1 MNFNV
6 KNNYFILGVFL
17 CFSLT
22 SYAQNDSTI
31 IRRNFVGKNLS
42 ELDKITTETVEN
54 IITFFNRK
62 KKPFGY
68 KIGTNK
74 HEKIIKK
81 QTVPNDYIITKPIIR
96 INQADFRNFEIEKN
110 INPKLELVVTYPR
123 ITPSKGYVSFQ
134 VGDFTYK
141 RYLKDIKLDNIDYIK
156 LISTSD
162 SNGCI
167 VQKYRLLP
175 KKDLTRHFSFVLD
188 HSGSMGDDRA
198 SKLQLG
204 VYNAISNNFKKDKNK
219 DTYSIHKFDGEGNIQ
234 HLITSKKLDEIR
246 DVLLPTTGLLGFGHS
261 TAIKDALFQA
271 VDVLSK
277 DNYSDSKII
286 ILFTDGFTNTDA
298 NPLSL
303 SDVIRLAIDNNINIA
318 PVGFGN
324 YFDRNYLEGIRYF
337 SGGKLYEIY
346 HEDEFNQLF
355 DNIITDIESSYKIE
369 FSPCMFGEQI
379 QIEIKI
385 KGLEEPLVGNTFF
398 STPIKSG
405 YSIDLNL
412 LFENGSSIID
422 NKKYANDLRQ
432 VIQIMM
438 YKPSIQILIEG
449 HTDKVGREKY
459 NIDLSLKRA
468 KSIKKYFVDQGIAE
482 NRIETNGLGWS
493 VPAYS
498 YMGSEKGN
506 ALNRRIE
513 IKIK

>member
-1 MNFNV
+1 MK
-6 KNNYFILGVFL
+6 KNNFILVIL
-17 CFSLT
+17 MCFSLT
-22 SYAQNDSTI
+22 SYTQNDSTKI
-31 IRRNFVGKNLS
+31 IQNFAGKSLS
-42 ELDKITTETVEN
+42 ELDKFANETVED
-54 IITFFNRK
+54 IIAFFKGK

-68 KIGTNK
+68 KLGTNK
-74 HEKIIKK
+74 HEKIIKN
-81 QTVPNDYIITKPIIR
+81 QPIPNDYILTKPIVK
-96 INQADFRNFEIEKN
+96 INQVDFRSFEVEKN
-110 INPKLELVVTYPR
+110 INPKLELIVTYPR

-141 RYLKDIKLDNIDYIK
+141 RYLNDLTSDNIDYIK

-162 SNGCI
+162 SSGC
-167 VQKYRLLP
+167 VVKKYRLLP
-175 KKDLTRHFSFVLD
+175 EKDLTRHFSFVLD

-204 VYNAISNNFKKDKNK
+204 VYNAISNNFKKNKNK
-219 DTYSIHKFDGEGNIQ
+219 DTYSIHKFDGEGNIK

-246 DVLLPTTGLLGFGHS
+246 SVLLPTNGLLGFGHS

-277 DNYSDSKII
+277 DNFSDSKII
-286 ILFTDGFTNTDA
+286 ILFTDGFTNTDE

-303 SDVIRLAIDNNINIA
+303 SDIIRVAIDNNINIA

-379 QIEIKI
+379 QVEIKI
-385 KGLEEPLVGNTFF
+385 KGLEEPLVGSTFF

-422 NKKYANDLRQ
+422 NERYADDLRQ
-432 VIQIMM
+432 VIQIMR
-438 YKPSIQILIEG
+438 YKPNIEILIEG
-449 HTDKVGREKY
+449 HTDKVGKEKY

-468 KSIKKYFVDQGIAE
+468 KSIKKYFVDQGISK
-482 NRIETNGLGWS
+482 NRIETKGLGWS
-493 VPAYS
+493 VPAYP
-498 YMGSEKGN
+498 YTGNEKEN